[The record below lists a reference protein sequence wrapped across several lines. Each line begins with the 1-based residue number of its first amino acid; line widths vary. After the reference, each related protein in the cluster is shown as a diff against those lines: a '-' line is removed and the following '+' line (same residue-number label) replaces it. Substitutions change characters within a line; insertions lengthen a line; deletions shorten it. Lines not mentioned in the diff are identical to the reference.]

1 VSIAKASAFTAACHE
16 AVVAVL
22 NAIAAAGE
30 QRREHLTEA
39 KLAVDRAS
47 QDAHSNEEW
56 YFADHLRRGIKE
68 VEACSLDAA

>member
-1 VSIAKASAFTAACHE
+1 MSIAKATAFTGSCQE
-16 AVVAVL
+16 AVDAVL
-22 NAIAAAGE
+22 NAISTAGE
-30 QRREHLTEA
+30 QRRVHLAEA
-39 KLAVDRAS
+39 KLAVERAS